1 MWTRARPRECGVAG
15 CPVRKVFGSPRKEPH
30 VTTDG
35 HGPRQYRASAS
46 GRYRSAR
53 LCGLAL
59 VGVSAL
65 LLAAC
70 SSKSEASPAAAFT
83 QSSAASHGV
92 YVALGDSYTAGP
104 GIPDQTG
111 TPSGCDRSS
120 GNYPALVA
128 QSLGL
133 SGTQYDDVSCSG
145 ARITN
150 LTAAQDV
157 NGGVNP
163 AQLSALSANDTIV
176 TLGIGGNDV
185 DFAGVLT
192 RCVEMDIAPSL
203 IGSWASDSTPCQAY
217 YSSGTNQIDQKIQDA
232 SDRLASALKQISQRA
247 PHARIYV
254 VGYPDLLPANGGNC
268 AHTLGITSGDLTF
281 LNQEELRLNAMLD
294 QQARAAGAV
303 YVDTYDP
310 SQGHDACSDAN
321 ARWTEPLLPSSAAA
335 PLHPNAL
342 GERGMA
348 DAVIAAIK
356 TAG

>member
-1 MWTRARPRECGVAG
+1 M
-15 CPVRKVFGSPRKEPH
+15 
-30 VTTDG
+30 
-35 HGPRQYRASAS
+35 
-46 GRYRSAR
+46 
-53 LCGLAL
+53 
-59 VGVSAL
+59 GVSAL

-70 SSKSEASPAAAFT
+70 SPKSDVSPTAAFT
-83 QSSAASHGV
+83 QSGATAHGV

-111 TPSGCDRSS
+111 TPSGCGRSTN
-120 GNYPALVA
+120 NYPALVA
-128 QSLGL
+128 QAVGT

-145 ARITN
+145 ATIAN

-157 NGGVNP
+157 DGGVNP
-163 AQLSALSANDTIV
+163 VQLSALSANDTIV

-203 IGSWASDSTPCQAY
+203 IGSWASDSTPCQAH
-217 YSSGTNQIDQKIQDA
+217 YSNSGTNQIDQKIQDA
-232 SDRLASALKQISQRA
+232 SERLTAALKQISQRA

-254 VGYPDLLPANGGNC
+254 VGYPDLLPSNGGDC

-294 QQARAAGAV
+294 RQARTAGAV

-310 SQGHDACSDAN
+310 SQGHDACSHADT
-321 ARWTEPLLPSSAAA
+321 RWTEPLLPSSAAA
-335 PLHPNAL
+335 PLHPNAR
-342 GERGMA
+342 GEHGMA